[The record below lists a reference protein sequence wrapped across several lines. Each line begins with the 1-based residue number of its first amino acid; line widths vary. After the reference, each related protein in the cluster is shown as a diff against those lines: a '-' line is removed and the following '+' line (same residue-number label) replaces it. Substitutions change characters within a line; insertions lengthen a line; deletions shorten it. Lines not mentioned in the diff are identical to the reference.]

1 MKINSLISSTQ
12 TPNNG
17 VFLSV
22 DSIGVFLTMLVSVS
36 ILTTVAIR
44 LISKFNHL
52 NYSIKDLQD
61 ELDKHSES
69 EGHERLITR
78 VRQLENLDKRLDLH
92 IQDYINRKDTVQM
105 LLGQLNEKID
115 HKSLRL
121 HTSVRDIEKFLLREG
136 SFKIR
141 DNSED
146 VSD

>member
-1 MKINSLISSTQ
+1 MKTNSLISSTQ

-17 VFLSV
+17 VFISI
-22 DSIGVFLTMLVSVS
+22 DSIGVFLTIMVSVS
-36 ILTTVAIR
+36 ILVTVGIK

-61 ELDKHSES
+61 EIDKHSQS
-69 EGHERLITR
+69 EGHERLIAR
-78 VRQLENLDKRLDLH
+78 VQQLENLDKRLDLH

-141 DNSED
+141 DSSED
-146 VSD
+146 ISE